1 MFLCRVV
8 SHLMYAVRAL
18 LVAAM
23 AIGGAGDRHAC
34 LTKMIVTPA
43 IHRELVAGADFPL
56 NERSARA
63 CSRRLR
69 YESPGNSNRPLPN
82 YYNLSTPGEW
92 E

>member
-1 MFLCRVV
+1 
-8 SHLMYAVRAL
+8 MYAVRAL

-56 NERSARA
+56 NGIAVGEGMLEAI
-63 CSRRLR
+63 CEGRLAA
-69 YESPGNSNRPLPN
+69 SL
-82 YYNLSTPGEW
+82 
-92 E
+92 